1 MPFEKGFEEE
11 NVLATPLTHSEI
23 KLIWE
28 MIQLHILKLI
38 SPILYFSRNS
48 KHIACFNTE
57 GFFFSFFFKVQI

>member
-11 NVLATPLTHSEI
+11 NVLATSLTHSEI

-48 KHIACFNTE
+48 KHIAYFNTE
-57 GFFFSFFFKVQI
+57 GFFFFFKVQN